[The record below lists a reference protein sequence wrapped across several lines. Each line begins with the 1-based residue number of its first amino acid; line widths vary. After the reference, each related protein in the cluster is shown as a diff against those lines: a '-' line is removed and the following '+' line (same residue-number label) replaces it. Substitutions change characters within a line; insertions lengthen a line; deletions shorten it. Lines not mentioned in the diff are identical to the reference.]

1 MLIVHFLQSEA
12 RDPTERR
19 RFDQVCEE
27 LERAL
32 RREEE
37 AQQLLNEQNMRIQ
50 QLSLRYALAQ

>member
-1 MLIVHFLQSEA
+1 MCLVHFLQSES

-37 AQQLLNEQNMRIQ
+37 ALPLLNEQNMRIQ